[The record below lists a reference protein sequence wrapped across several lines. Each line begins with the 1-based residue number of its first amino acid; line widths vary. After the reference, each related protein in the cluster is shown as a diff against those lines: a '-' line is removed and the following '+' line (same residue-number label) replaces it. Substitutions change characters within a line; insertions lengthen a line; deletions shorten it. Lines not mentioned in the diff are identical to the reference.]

1 MSLFKKILACSS
13 ISFEWIPFLDLNNP
27 KCSVLWKQECVVKA
41 YGLDSLRFTKRSK
54 EILIFFSCIVIKA
67 PFKIKIKKCWVSK
80 LLFHLTLSWHLHRVL
95 CNVYCNTWSLKNLV
109 SKCECVIYCYC
120 SGNIIGVVMSCHYPS
135 QCHVEDIYL
144 FCILYPCPM
153 SSVHC
158 LSCSHLCSP
167 DLFYKQCSPCL
178 PLSGCCPTWS
188 SNGFCCCCSDLFWF

>member
-1 MSLFKKILACSS
+1 M
-13 ISFEWIPFLDLNNP
+13 
-27 KCSVLWKQECVVKA
+27 
-41 YGLDSLRFTKRSK
+41 
-54 EILIFFSCIVIKA
+54 
-67 PFKIKIKKCWVSK
+67 
-80 LLFHLTLSWHLHRVL
+80 L
-95 CNVYCNTWSLKNLV
+95 CNVYCNTWRLKNLV

-153 SSVHC
+153 SFVHC
-158 LSCSHLCSP
+158 LSSSHLCSP

-188 SNGFCCCCSDLFWF
+188 SNGFCCCCSDLFWFKNFALLTLLESFIYSCFYFFWNNSCYHLQPWVLHLGTTSTPIMTERLHHKWTQQTTSFKQHGWWCCAIFCLAAI